1 MPLPD
6 SVLFACNFNS
16 VRSPMAMAL
25 LREAMGKEIYV
36 ESAGVRVGQVSG
48 FMIFVMG
55 ELGLD
60 LTRHASQ
67 TFDDLGDSSFDL
79 VISLSP
85 EAHQIAVERTRAT
98 DCVHEFWTVSDPT
111 SVRGSRDMRLDA
123 FRQTRDELLYKIR
136 ARFLPS

>member
-1 MPLPD
+1 MFLPE
-6 SVLFACNFNS
+6 SVLFVCNFNS

-25 LREAMGKEIYV
+25 LRQAMGKEIYV

-60 LTRHASQ
+60 LTRHASK

-85 EAHQIAVERTRAT
+85 EAHHIAVERTRAT
-98 DCVHEFWTVSDPT
+98 DCLHEFWAISDPT
-111 SVRGSRDMRLDA
+111 DVRGSRDLRLDA
-123 FRQTRDELLYKIR
+123 FRQTRDELAQKIR
-136 ARFLPS
+136 TRFLSL